1 MILVFIAD
9 MVFLG
14 VTIMKKFLNLG
25 IITAISIFLL
35 SCAPAGTNPPGPK
48 PDPTPAEPYD
58 ISVER
63 ADGGALYSFTK
74 AGLLKKSDLKITVQQ
89 ELLPKEEKDVT
100 SDPNAV
106 ITFYDSNKTE
116 LKKLVNPDD
125 SIEIVHGTTYYYK
138 LTWKGFE
145 SRLSSGYKKIQG
157 TTINSVVSG
166 LSGTVLKTRLIGF
179 NMNFGSI
186 DVIENTWYDKAR
198 YEKVRKYDASE
209 KKYYAKEP
217 IYFYIKNNGT
227 WSEKHTEYP
236 TDYVIKSGDES
247 VKFFYGDGDDVNSPE
262 GLECPF
268 TAIELTSDMIIQNTS
283 ASLDTNSYSSL
294 RYTEFTA
301 GTEYGLAD
309 FSKHNL
315 DNSLV
320 DTPVALKVV
329 KENNKKYEDVG
340 LLKLMKEPGQLV
352 EGAKLYVYGPYESRD
367 ITSYEGTK
375 IDLGNSEK
383 FIPENKPYGLCVE
396 YTKDSITIKTSM
408 TRYNSNGE
416 PMTISTHVIQPKEAK
431 KTE

>member
-1 MILVFIAD
+1 MRN
-9 MVFLG
+9 
-14 VTIMKKFLNLG
+14 FLNLG
-25 IITAISIFLL
+25 LITGISILLL
-35 SCAPAGTNPPGPK
+35 SCQPAGSGNPPAPV
-48 PDPTPAEPYD
+48 PVEPYVVN
-58 ISVER
+58 VER
-63 ADGGALYSFTK
+63 ADGGRVYGYTK

-89 ELLPKEEKDVT
+89 DMFSDKEDVT
-100 SDPNAV
+100 SDVNAV
-106 ITFYDSNKTE
+106 VTFYDNDKNLLT
-116 LKKLVNPDD
+116 KLVNPDD
-125 SIEIVHGTTYYYK
+125 SIEIVHGKKYK
-138 LTWKGFE
+138 YTVTWKGLKE
-145 SRLSSGYKKIQG
+145 RNSSDYNDTQG

-186 DVIENTWYDKAR
+186 DVIDDTWYNKSH
-198 YEKVRKYDASE
+198 YEKVRKYDASS
-209 KKYYAKEP
+209 KKYYDKES

-320 DTPVALKVV
+320 DTPVAVKVV

-352 EGAKLYVYGPYESRD
+352 EGAKLYVYGPYESKD

-375 IDLGNSEK
+375 IDLYSET
-383 FIPENKPYGLCVE
+383 FIPVNKPYGLCVE

-408 TRYNSNGE
+408 IRYNSNGE